1 MFVAFDSSGIDDG
14 WAVTLCCRRSRWDGE
29 GTVRKQ
35 KPMWQEYLE
44 ACVFG
49 VVTVAGGVYIAI
61 MAAVVTVGAMR

>member
-1 MFVAFDSSGIDDG
+1 MKRA
-14 WAVTLCCRRSRWDGE
+14 
-29 GTVRKQ
+29 
-35 KPMWQEYLE
+35 KPIWQEYLE